1 MAHQHPGPPQEQPG
15 TPPHPAAKDGAPL
28 PPPPAQAPPQP
39 PAAGQAQPPAGDPA
53 TAGYGYPQGGRPGE
67 PGYGYPQTP
76 PQPGYG
82 YPGPAGPQQG
92 PPPHPPSAPSHPS
105 AGPSSPQGAPPQPGG
120 FPGQAPG
127 PYAGGSAGM
136 LLSIG
141 DIAVTGDTIMTP
153 AGPMPLKGAIWT
165 ATDMSRTEEK
175 IPAHAIV
182 LAIVFFLFCLLG
194 LLFLLMK
201 ERVTTGFVQ
210 VTVNS
215 GGRHHATM
223 VPVQSREQVMYLL
236 NQVQYARSL
245 SV

>member
-1 MAHQHPGPPQEQPG
+1 MANQYPGPPPDQPPGQPG
-15 TPPHPAAKDGAPL
+15 QNPYAEPDGPRPAD
-28 PPPPAQAPPQP
+28 
-39 PAAGQAQPPAGDPA
+39 
-53 TAGYGYPQGGRPGE
+53 AGYGYPQGGRPGE
-67 PGYGYPQTP
+67 PGYGYPPAGSPQQQPAP
-76 PQPGYG
+76 PQQQPGYG
-82 YPGPAGPQQG
+82 YPSDVPQPPAPGF
-92 PPPHPPSAPSHPS
+92 PPSAPPQPAPGGFQGGPGGFQTG
-105 AGPSSPQGAPPQPGG
+105 AGGFQAGSGGFQAGSQPGG
-120 FPGQAPG
+120 M
-127 PYAGGSAGM
+127 M
-136 LLSIG
+136 LSLG

-153 AGPMPLKGAIWT
+153 AGPMPLKGAVWT

-175 IPAHAIV
+175 IPAHAVV

-223 VPVQSREQVMYLL
+223 IPVQSREQVMFVL
-236 NQVQYARSL
+236 NQVNYARSL

>member
-1 MAHQHPGPPQEQPG
+1 MAHQHPGPPPEQPPG
-15 TPPHPAAKDGAPL
+15 RPNQNPYAAPESA
-28 PPPPAQAPPQP
+28 PPA
-39 PAAGQAQPPAGDPA
+39 D
-53 TAGYGYPQGGRPGE
+53 AGYGYPQGGRPGE
-67 PGYGYPQTP
+67 PGYGYPPAAQ

-82 YPGPAGPQQG
+82 YPQDAGQPTPPPGFPPGPPVQQPGPAGF
-92 PPPHPPSAPSHPS
+92 PP
-105 AGPSSPQGAPPQPGG
+105 GAQPGG
-120 FPGQAPG
+120 MA
-127 PYAGGSAGM
+127 
-136 LLSIG
+136 LSLG

-153 AGPMPLKGAIWT
+153 AGPMPLKGAVWT
-165 ATDMSRTEEK
+165 ATDMSRTEERM
-175 IPAHAIV
+175 PTHAVV

-223 VPVQSREQVMYLL
+223 IPVQSREQVMFVL
-236 NQVQYARSL
+236 NQVNYARSL

>member
-1 MAHQHPGPPQEQPG
+1 MANQYPGPPP
-15 TPPHPAAKDGAPL
+15 D
-28 PPPPAQAPPQP
+28 QP
-39 PAAGQAQPPAGDPA
+39 PSGPGQNPYAKPDGGQPAD
-53 TAGYGYPQGGRPGE
+53 TGYGYPQGGRPGE
-67 PGYGYPQTP
+67 PGYGYPQAGPP

-82 YPGPAGPQQG
+82 YPNDV
-92 PPPHPPSAPSHPS
+92 PPPPPAPGFP
-105 AGPSSPQGAPPQPGG
+105 PGAPPQPAPGG
-120 FPGQAPG
+120 FQSGPGFQGGPGFQAGAQPG
-127 PYAGGSAGM
+127 GM
-136 LLSIG
+136 ALSLG

-153 AGPMPLKGAIWT
+153 AGPMPLKGAVWT

-175 IPAHAIV
+175 MPAHAVV

-215 GGRHHATM
+215 GGRHHSTM
-223 VPVQSREQVMYLL
+223 IPVQSREQVMFVL
-236 NQVQYARSL
+236 NQVNYARSL

>member
-1 MAHQHPGPPQEQPG
+1 MAHQHPGPPPEQPPG
-15 TPPHPAAKDGAPL
+15 PPGQNPYAAPES
-28 PPPPAQAPPQP
+28 APPS
-39 PAAGQAQPPAGDPA
+39 D
-53 TAGYGYPQGGRPGE
+53 AGYGYPQGGRPGE
-67 PGYGYPQTP
+67 PGYGYPPAAQ

-82 YPGPAGPQQG
+82 YPQDAGQPAPPPGFPAGPQMQQPG
-92 PPPHPPSAPSHPS
+92 PAGFPP
-105 AGPSSPQGAPPQPGG
+105 GAQPGG
-120 FPGQAPG
+120 M
-127 PYAGGSAGM
+127 S
-136 LLSIG
+136 LSLG

-153 AGPMPLKGAIWT
+153 AGPMPLKGAVWT

-175 IPAHAIV
+175 MPTHAVV

-215 GGRHHATM
+215 GGRHHSTM
-223 VPVQSREQVMYLL
+223 IPVQSREQVMFLL
-236 NQVQYARSL
+236 NQVNYARSL

>member
-1 MAHQHPGPPQEQPG
+1 MANQYPGPPQDEPGQNPYATPQPG
-15 TPPHPAAKDGAPL
+15 GPADAPGR
-28 PPPPAQAPPQP
+28 PA
-39 PAAGQAQPPAGDPA
+39 D
-53 TAGYGYPQGGRPGE
+53 AGYGSPQGGRPGE

-76 PQPGYG
+76 PQQPGYGYPQAPAQPPQQPGYG
-82 YPGPAGPQQG
+82 YPGAPQQPTV
-92 PPPHPPSAPSHPS
+92 PPAAPAFPP
-105 AGPSSPQGAPPQPGG
+105 GTPPQPGG
-120 FPGQAPG
+120 AFPVAQPQM
-127 PYAGGSAGM
+127 GGGM
-136 LLSIG
+136 TMSIG

-153 AGPMPLKGAIWT
+153 SGPMPLKGAIWT

-175 IPAHAIV
+175 IPAHAVV

-215 GGRHHATM
+215 GGRHHSTM
-223 VPVQSREQVMYLL
+223 VPVQSREQVMFVL
-236 NQVQYARSL
+236 NQVNHARSL